1 MTIKHYQ
8 RLEPKERFTILIE
21 RLKNDSYI
29 NDNGIVINVFSDHF
43 EIKKE
48 LQLFGIATIDKTI
61 EEILDEIIKEKNIR
75 FSSWGKN
82 NDIKKLTIL
91 TYYMQHLGFYI
102 YDYNI
107 NEMPNYLKEE
117 YKVYEEYSVFFK
129 SKSLFKI

>member
-21 RLKNDSYI
+21 RLKNDSYL
-29 NDNGIVINVFSDHF
+29 NDNRIVINVFSDHF

-48 LQLFGIATIDKTI
+48 LQLFGIATDDKTI
-61 EEILDEIIKEKNIR
+61 EEILAEIIKEKNIR
-75 FSSWGKN
+75 FPFWDKN

-107 NEMPNYLKEE
+107 NEMPNYLKDE

>member
-75 FSSWGKN
+75 FPFWGKN

>member
-29 NDNGIVINVFSDHF
+29 NDNRIVINVFSDHF

-48 LQLFGIATIDKTI
+48 LQLFGIATDDKTI

-75 FSSWGKN
+75 FPFWGKN